1 MWQTDGRTDF
11 TITDGRF
18 QNVTRPIKR
27 SRVFVELQCSTI
39 LEGDWSFSISA
50 TAAAAAVVY
59 VIIQVRRSFILHDA
73 SATATPARLRPD
85 HNRAAIIEYSIQ
97 SQTGFSYRPS
107 TSPYKYWKL
116 NTPARRIARTLCV
129 IGNCSLGS
137 QTTVPLD
144 HASCVVRPSTYGYG
158 YGFSVVVVVV
168 VVVVVLVLV
177 LVLLLLLLLILF
189 AKLQQVK
196 PGAFFRNSVV
206 MPPLH
211 KIGF

>member
-1 MWQTDGRTDF
+1 
-11 TITDGRF
+11 
-18 QNVTRPIKR
+18 
-27 SRVFVELQCSTI
+27 
-39 LEGDWSFSISA
+39 
-50 TAAAAAVVY
+50 
-59 VIIQVRRSFILHDA
+59 
-73 SATATPARLRPD
+73 
-85 HNRAAIIEYSIQ
+85 
-97 SQTGFSYRPS
+97 
-107 TSPYKYWKL
+107 
-116 NTPARRIARTLCV
+116 V

-177 LVLLLLLLLILF
+177 LVLLLVLLPPFLILVLLFVLLLLLLLLILF

-206 MPPLH
+206 MPPPLAQNRVLIH
-211 KIGF
+211 YYAV